1 MSNKPL
7 KRIAS
12 ATKMLAAPYIVVV
25 TQTGVGVDTDTITI
39 DGDIYELDDDATIT
53 AGRVTV
59 DITTATAVATMAAL
73 AAAINTQANVAKG
86 ILATALTAP
95 GTVEQCIIQCHRPL
109 AVTESLT
116 NGTVSAAAS
125 YGGRGDAA
133 TINRVTSM
141 LSRVPLATEVTDGV
155 MHFMFPAGTTVDAAK
170 VVVKVTSTGV
180 EKVVACPVTI
190 SGNRVTIDNTGGTD
204 FAATDTVDVIA
215 SLSES
220 I

>member
-12 ATKMLAAPYIVVV
+12 ATKMLAAPYIAVV
-25 TQTGVGVDTDTITI
+25 TQTGVGVDADTITI
-39 DGDIYELDDDATIT
+39 DGDIYELDDDSTIT
-53 AGRVTV
+53 AGNVTV

-73 AAAINTQANVAKG
+73 AAAINTQANVSKG

-95 GTVEQCIIQCHRPL
+95 GTVEQCIIQSDRPI
-109 AVTESLT
+109 AISETLT

-125 YGGRGDAA
+125 YGGRGNSPSV
-133 TINRVTSM
+133 NRVTSV

-155 MHFMFPAGTTVDAAK
+155 MHFMFPAGVTVDAARAL
-170 VVVKVTSTGV
+170 VKVTATGV
-180 EKVVACPVTI
+180 EKVVDCPVTI
-190 SGNRVTIDNTGGTD
+190 SGNRVTVDNTGATD
-204 FAATDTVDVIA
+204 FAATDTVEVVA
-215 SLSES
+215 SLSEP